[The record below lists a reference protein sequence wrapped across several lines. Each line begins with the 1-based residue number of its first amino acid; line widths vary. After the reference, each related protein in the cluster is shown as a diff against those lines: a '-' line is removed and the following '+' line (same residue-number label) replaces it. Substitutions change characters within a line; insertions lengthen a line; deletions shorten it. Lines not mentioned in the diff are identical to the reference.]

1 MFRVTRLGLA
11 KTGGQGRRLVSFFS
25 NDKNAGFGL
34 KVFESTNSAQFN
46 GPNFSC
52 RQFSSYRYFSSLPI
66 EDEKEKRKISS
77 FAQKSMDKMK
87 KISEEVSDNFIFYLV
102 IAYGIWLNIFMP
114 LKRKYG

>member
-34 KVFESTNSAQFN
+34 KVFEKQNSTQFI
-46 GPNFSC
+46 GSNFPS
-52 RQFSSYRYFSSLPI
+52 RHFSSYRYFSAAT
-66 EDEKEKRKISS
+66 EDEKGKKFSS
-77 FAQKSMDKMK
+77 FAQKAMDKIK
-87 KISEEVSDNFIFYLV
+87 KIKKEVSDNFIFYLV

>member
-34 KVFESTNSAQFN
+34 K
-46 GPNFSC
+46 
-52 RQFSSYRYFSSLPI
+52 
-66 EDEKEKRKISS
+66 KISS